1 MELLLLRFRSWRER
15 SRAVSVVVS
24 WFMIVLKV
32 VVVGGGCFA
41 RMRFDDVDEVFVG
54 ADVDF
59 CCWVLVEG
67 VVVVVGDSS
76 LDMIND
82 AML

>member
-32 VVVGGGCFA
+32 VVVGGCFG
-41 RMRFDDVDEVFVG
+41 RMRFDDADEAFVG

-59 CCWVLVEG
+59 CCWVVVEG
-67 VVVVVGDSS
+67 VVVVVVDLSVGI
-76 LDMIND
+76 IND

>member
-24 WFMIVLKV
+24 WFMIVLKG
-32 VVVGGGCFA
+32 VVVGGFG
-41 RMRFDDVDEVFVG
+41 RMRFVDDDEAFVG

-59 CCWVLVEG
+59 CCWVVVEG
-67 VVVVVGDSS
+67 VVVVVGEFSV
-76 LDMIND
+76 DMIND

>member
-1 MELLLLRFRSWRER
+1 MELLLLRLRSWRER

-24 WFMIVLKV
+24 WFMIVLKG
-32 VVVGGGCFA
+32 VVVGGGCFG
-41 RMRFDDVDEVFVG
+41 RMRFDDDAFVG

-59 CCWVLVEG
+59 CCWVVVEG
-67 VVVVVGDSS
+67 VVVVVGELSV
-76 LDMIND
+76 DMIND

>member
-32 VVVGGGCFA
+32 VVVGGVCFG
-41 RMRFDDVDEVFVG
+41 RMRFDDDEAFVG
-54 ADVDF
+54 ADVAF
-59 CCWVLVEG
+59 CCWVVVEV
-67 VVVVVGDSS
+67 VVVVVGDVSV
-76 LDMIND
+76 DMIND

>member
-32 VVVGGGCFA
+32 VVGGGCFE
-41 RMRFDDVDEVFVG
+41 RMRFVDEDEAFVG

-59 CCWVLVEG
+59 CCWVVVEG
-67 VVVVVGDSS
+67 VVVMIGGLSV
-76 LDMIND
+76 DMVND
-82 AML
+82 AI

>member
-32 VVVGGGCFA
+32 VVVGGDCFG
-41 RMRFDDVDEVFVG
+41 RLRFDDAEAFVG
-54 ADVDF
+54 SDVDF
-59 CCWVLVEG
+59 CCWVVVEG
-67 VVVVVGDSS
+67 VVVVVVDVSV
-76 LDMIND
+76 DMIND